1 MTPCKPKATL
11 PARRTV
17 ANAAAI
23 DPVLVTLDISAFAG
37 RYQMRSHEKPAEVNR
52 GLWCALAFLAVAV
65 PVAGCSR
72 ESVPTDPSALG
83 SHSELGH
90 AHGGAVSDESPN
102 VASELA
108 VVRTLTAKYHD
119 VSAAL
124 ADGYQLGY
132 RGVVTGCISNPTAG
146 AMGYHYFNW
155 AKMDDPAIAEHD
167 PEVLVYHTA
176 DDGTLV
182 LGAVEWVVPKTV
194 WEQAGHTE
202 PPVVFGQPLHVI
214 NPVLNWY
221 IAHAWIWTH
230 NPSGMFAD
238 WNPEVSCP

>member
-1 MTPCKPKATL
+1 MS
-11 PARRTV
+11 V
-17 ANAAAI
+17 AACSRQNV
-23 DPVLVTLDISAFAG
+23 PTSPSVAG
-37 RYQMRSHEKPAEVNR
+37 SSAEV
-52 GLWCALAFLAVAV
+52 
-65 PVAGCSR
+65 
-72 ESVPTDPSALG
+72 
-83 SHSELGH
+83 GH
-90 AHGGAVSDESPN
+90 GHGGAVSVESPA

-108 VVRTLTAKYHD
+108 AVRAATAKYHD

-155 AKMDDPAIAEHD
+155 TKMDDPAIVEGG

-182 LGAVEWVVPKTV
+182 LGAVEWVVPKAL
-194 WEQAGHTE
+194 WEQAGNTE
-202 PPVVFGQPLHVI
+202 PPVVFGVPLHVL

-230 NPSGMFAD
+230 NPAGMFAD
-238 WNPEVSCP
+238 WNPDVSCL

>member
-1 MTPCKPKATL
+1 
-11 PARRTV
+11 
-17 ANAAAI
+17 
-23 DPVLVTLDISAFAG
+23 
-37 RYQMRSHEKPAEVNR
+37 
-52 GLWCALAFLAVAV
+52 
-65 PVAGCSR
+65 
-72 ESVPTDPSALG
+72 
-83 SHSELGH
+83 
-90 AHGGAVSDESPN
+90 

-108 VVRTLTAKYHD
+108 AVRAATAKYHD

-155 AKMDDPAIAEHD
+155 AKMDDPAIVEGD

-182 LGAVEWVVPKTV
+182 LGAVEWVVHKPL

-202 PPVVFGQPLHVI
+202 PPVVFGQALHVL

-221 IAHAWIWTH
+221 IAHAWIWKH
-230 NPSGMFAD
+230 NPAGMFAD
-238 WNPEVSCP
+238 WNPEVRCP